1 LLFCFRLGIT
11 SADVNY
17 SRTQE
22 LSKMSSQAIRANIDD
37 FRAKRRE
44 KIALELMQNED
55 ANRLSEMLSHL
66 ERLDANDPTA
76 KSALLLST
84 IALHAV
90 CCVVCCRV
98 LYPVIRPGGPLP
110 RALIVARQLVRTSQL
125 QGVMLLVAVLAAAAV
140 GRPSDRRG
148 HAM

>member
-1 LLFCFRLGIT
+1 MHRGRPAGVAFRWACLLLCFRLGIT

-44 KIALELMQNED
+44 KIALELMQSED

-76 KSALLLST
+76 KSAL
-84 IALHAV
+84 AQRHRFA
-90 CCVVCCRV
+90 CRV
-98 LYPVIRPGGPLP
+98 LRCLRHVACCILPSPYGPLP
-110 RALIVARQLVRTSQL
+110 RALICCRSTTGAHLST
-125 QGVMLLVAVLAAAAV
+125 GVMQ
-140 GRPSDRRG
+140 
-148 HAM
+148 

>member
-1 LLFCFRLGIT
+1 MLFGFRLGIT

-110 RALIVARQLVRTSQL
+110 RALIVARQLVRTSQR
-125 QGVMLLVAVLAAAAV
+125 V
-140 GRPSDRRG
+140 SCY
-148 HAM
+148 